1 MAEQNILNGNQKK
14 LEQIIGDVK
23 EHNTKKDRLEKLA
36 ESVKDISKELDNARK
51 EKQNE
56 TDSKIKAS
64 TDAICAG
71 YDKSIEADKEKI
83 KTVSAERDKAKM
95 AGVKER
101 ISAETASLR
110 AQNDDL
116 KDQINEAFIHENI
129 SKIYNSQLFISV
141 FNPKQLLDYVIDIA
155 VMVGLFVAVP
165 IVLFLLPVIPQWIL
179 LIYCI
184 AVSFICIVVV
194 KVVFRKIVLKH
205 SETIMAA
212 QSTRTQI
219 KDNNKRIKKIEKNI
233 RKDKNEDMYGL
244 ESFDSQIKAL
254 YDDIAEIEDEKQ
266 SALEDFEK
274 NTKADIISEIKER
287 YADKICNMET
297 ELEKKKVEYD
307 ELDDLVK
314 KQRIYISSNYEAYL
328 GKEFINVDKLS
339 ELNSIMK
346 SDSADT
352 IAQALAVYNNRH

>member
-1 MAEQNILNGNQKK
+1 MYTEVGEQMAEQNILNGNQKK

-129 SKIYNSQLFISV
+129 SKIYNSQ
-141 FNPKQLLDYVIDIA
+141 
-155 VMVGLFVAVP
+155 GG
-165 IVLFLLPVIPQWIL
+165 IVCGWSN
-179 LIYCI
+179 
-184 AVSFICIVVV
+184 SFILIAGESAMDSSYILYSCI
-194 KVVFRKIVLKH
+194 IY
-205 SETIMAA
+205 
-212 QSTRTQI
+212 
-219 KDNNKRIKKIEKNI
+219 
-233 RKDKNEDMYGL
+233 MYGCCKGCL
-244 ESFDSQIKAL
+244 
-254 YDDIAEIEDEKQ
+254 
-266 SALEDFEK
+266 
-274 NTKADIISEIKER
+274 
-287 YADKICNMET
+287 
-297 ELEKKKVEYD
+297 
-307 ELDDLVK
+307 
-314 KQRIYISSNYEAYL
+314 
-328 GKEFINVDKLS
+328 
-339 ELNSIMK
+339 
-346 SDSADT
+346 
-352 IAQALAVYNNRH
+352 

>member
-1 MAEQNILNGNQKK
+1 MYTEVGEQMAEQNILNGNQKK

-155 VMVGLFVAVP
+155 VMVGLFVAVAAAAHRW
-165 IVLFLLPVIPQWIL
+165 VR
-179 LIYCI
+179 
-184 AVSFICIVVV
+184 AVGRPGYQSCALRRRYHLWQAIRADARARGSGV
-194 KVVFRKIVLKH
+194 
-205 SETIMAA
+205 SAA
-212 QSTRTQI
+212 QLRVS
-219 KDNNKRIKKIEKNI
+219 I
-233 RKDKNEDMYGL
+233 RLSAAGHL
-244 ESFDSQIKAL
+244 PRHA
-254 YDDIAEIEDEKQ
+254 DD
-266 SALEDFEK
+266 
-274 NTKADIISEIKER
+274 
-287 YADKICNMET
+287 
-297 ELEKKKVEYD
+297 
-307 ELDDLVK
+307 
-314 KQRIYISSNYEAYL
+314 QRVLRGHVVS
-328 GKEFINVDKLS
+328 GPGR
-339 ELNSIMK
+339 
-346 SDSADT
+346 
-352 IAQALAVYNNRH
+352 AVRRHVRR